1 MLHNENLSLSSS
13 SIETSANSKHQ
24 SNPHHPA
31 IVMEFSKDKERGKE
45 GQRGHR
51 KFVNYSNGFLFI
63 YLFVYLLVNTFIF
76 IYRNLLIYRKINI
89 FNIFIYIFI
98 YLVKY

>member
-13 SIETSANSKHQ
+13 SIETSTNSKHQ

-31 IVMEFSKDKERGKE
+31 IVMEFLKDKERGKE

-51 KFVNYSNGFLFI
+51 KLVNCFIVFLFI
-63 YLFVYLLVNTFIF
+63 YL
-76 IYRNLLIYRKINI
+76 LIYV
-89 FNIFIYIFI
+89 F
-98 YLVKY
+98 VC

>member
-13 SIETSANSKHQ
+13 SIETSTNSKHQ

-63 YLFVYLLVNTFIF
+63 YLFICLFACQY
-76 IYRNLLIYRKINI
+76 IYFYIWKFINI
-89 FNIFIYIFI
+89 
-98 YLVKY
+98 